1 MKNVF
6 NLCIVFTLFAAFIN
20 VTPQTQVY
28 KVKVFEDVNKNNIL
42 DKGENGIE
50 GISVSNQSI
59 IVKTDKNGYCEIP
72 KVDNDFIYVI
82 KPANYSTPLNKFNI
96 PVFYHS
102 SYSDSHESIMAKGVN
117 QNEIEFPLYKCEIS
131 TKYDMLM
138 LGDPQS
144 KDETEVGYMRDD
156 FVKNFVNSN
165 YKFAIFLGD
174 ISFDNKKIYKPTN
187 EVLSKMNIP
196 LYFVPGNH
204 DMDYSAEDDS
214 KSLESFR
221 KIYGPE
227 YYSFEYGDV
236 HYIILDDI
244 NWQGL
249 NSETKKRDYVGG
261 ISKKQLA
268 WLENDIAFTD
278 PNKIVVISMHIP
290 INSIGGDYDA
300 NKLLNKD
307 EFFRIIEKREKVFLT
322 IGHTHT
328 QEHNFYSKNDGW
340 NGKSEL
346 RQYICST
353 ICGAWW
359 SGVKDFQGIPMA
371 IEMDGTPRGYNVFS
385 FDGTNYIQSFY
396 VLNKKED
403 YQLRIGSPFGVIEK
417 ANIDS
422 TEIVV
427 NVFNGNK
434 NSEVV
439 ANIDGTTDIILEN
452 VICGDPAI
460 DRMIQADKSLYRSW
474 MHAEN
479 TSHIWK
485 AKLPNHLSVGI
496 HTLKVTTKDE
506 YNRKFKETVIF
517 EIK

>member
-1 MKNVF
+1 MKKVF
-6 NLCIVFTLFAAFIN
+6 SLCLVLALFVAFID
-20 VTPQTQVY
+20 VSAQTKVY
-28 KVKVFEDVNKNNIL
+28 KVKVFEDINKNQIM
-42 DKGENGIE
+42 DKDERGIE

-72 KVDNDFIYVI
+72 KIEDDFIYVI
-82 KPANYSTPLNKFNI
+82 KPAGYNTPLNKFNI

-102 SYSDSHESIMAKGVN
+102 SYSDSYQTIKANGVN
-117 QNEIEFPLYKCEIS
+117 QDEIEFPLYKSEICK
-131 TKYDMLM
+131 KYDMLM
-138 LGDPQS
+138 LGDPQARN
-144 KDETEVGYMRDD
+144 EIEIGYMRDD
-156 FVKNFVNSN
+156 FVKNFVSTN
-165 YKFAIFLGD
+165 YKFAILLGD
-174 ISFDNKKIYKPTN
+174 ISFDNKDIYTPIN
-187 EVLSKMNIP
+187 EVLSKMNMP

-221 KIYGPE
+221 KVYGPE

-244 NWQGL
+244 DWKGL
-249 NSETKKRDYVGG
+249 NTETKKKEYVGG

-268 WLENDIAFTD
+268 WLENDLAITD
-278 PNKIVVISMHIP
+278 PDKIVVISMHIP
-290 INSIGGDYDA
+290 INSIGGDYPA
-300 NKLLNKD
+300 NKMYTKD
-307 EFFRIIEKREKVFLT
+307 EFFKIIEKREKVFLT

-328 QEHNFYSKNDGW
+328 QEHKFYSKNDGW
-340 NGKSEL
+340 NGKTEL

-353 ICGAWW
+353 ICGSWW

-371 IEMDGTPRGYNVFS
+371 IGMDGSPRGYNVFS
-385 FDGTNYIQSFY
+385 FDGNNYKQSFY

-403 YQLRIGSPFGVIEK
+403 YQLRIGSPFGTIEK

-434 NSEVV
+434 KSEVV
-439 ANIDGTTDIILEN
+439 ANIDGITDIILEN

-460 DRMIQADKSLYRSW
+460 DRMIKADKSLYRSW
-474 MHAEN
+474 MYAEN

-485 AKLPNHLSVGI
+485 AKLPQNLSIGL

-506 YNRKFKETVIF
+506 YNRKFNDTVIF